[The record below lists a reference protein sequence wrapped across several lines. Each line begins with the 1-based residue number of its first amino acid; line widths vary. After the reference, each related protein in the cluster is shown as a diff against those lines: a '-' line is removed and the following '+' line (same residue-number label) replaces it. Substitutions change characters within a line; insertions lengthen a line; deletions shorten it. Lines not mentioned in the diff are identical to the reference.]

1 MGKLSKLLC
10 SIILFTLLLTLLSA
24 CEQEHF
30 TNDDIITT
38 TISVSEAAPEN
49 VVPNNMEAVMLSKL
63 DSLDEEEPFSSY
75 SFEFTNYDDRYLVNA
90 ELNAY
95 HTAMTLSIED
105 NQFNYST
112 YEIYPPDKYMLN
124 IPYSQ
129 SSANTVC
136 NIIKNTANSVSVP
149 GLLQFDFYLSD
160 FSDETLP
167 YKVSKFY
174 SIKDNEMC
182 EVTLMDVSGTGSA
195 VMSYTGDT
203 NLYYT
208 EPNVLMPAPVVYES
222 ESGRLA
228 ADVYTYTLIP
238 DNMTMLKD
246 KMELGTSSPI
256 YYGYA
261 CHAVANSIYQY
272 FTTSSL
278 NVSDFGNYIDVTAQN
293 SDISEHYL
301 KVDDPRFIGVE
312 SLRNYCKGYF
322 SDKIVETMFLN
333 APQKYRDFENGELY
347 TLLADYPYDYS
358 LGKLTITNYIESDGV
373 YTFRTAQEKLDEFGN
388 VTGTID
394 GGDFVV
400 SIPDEQGNFI
410 VSQYRYPFS

>member
-1 MGKLSKLLC
+1 MGKLSKLLF
-10 SIILFTLLLTLLSA
+10 SIIITLLLTLLCA
-24 CEQEHF
+24 CEQEF
-30 TNDDIITT
+30 FESDQITT
-38 TISVSEAAPEN
+38 TIVTENSNSPEN
-49 VVPNNMEAVMLSKL
+49 IVPNNKEAVMLSKL
-63 DSLDEEEPFSSY
+63 DSLDEEEPFTSY
-75 SFEFTNYDDRYLVNA
+75 TFEFTNYDDKYLVNA

-95 HTAMTLSIED
+95 HTAIVLSIED
-105 NQFNYST
+105 NQFGYST

-129 SSANTVC
+129 SSANTICTV
-136 NIIKNTANSVSVP
+136 IKNTVNAASVP

-174 SIKDNEMC
+174 SILDNNMI
-182 EVTLMDVSGTGSA
+182 EVILMDISGTGST
-195 VMSYTGDT
+195 VLQYTGDT
-203 NLYYT
+203 SLCYT
-208 EPNVLMPAPVVYES
+208 EPNVLMPAPIVYED
-222 ESGRLA
+222 ENGRLT

-238 DNMTMLKD
+238 ESMVMLKD
-246 KMELGTSSPI
+246 KMDLATSSPI

-261 CHAVANSIYQY
+261 CQAVANSIYQY

-278 NVSDFGNYIDVTAQN
+278 NVSDFGSYIDDTAQN

-301 KVDDPRFIGVE
+301 KVDDPRFTGVE

-322 SDKIVETMFLN
+322 SEKIVETMFLN

-373 YTFRTAQEKLDEFGN
+373 YTFRTSQEKLDEYGN

-410 VSQYRYPFS
+410 ISQYRYPFN